1 MAIKII
7 SKINSKLKFLYRK
20 NKYLTPQLRRMLS
33 NALIQPH
40 FDYACTAWYP
50 PLTID
55 LKKRIQVVQNK
66 CIRFCLELENT
77 AHIGYKEFEKI
88 NWLNS
93 SDRFLQCLCASVF
106 KYFQGT
112 CPEYMSEIFQV
123 AQQSNMTTRS
133 SYLKLVCPFRKTNMG
148 QKTSS
153 FLGPK
158 EWNKLPMELKLCN
171 TINTFKHKLKD
182 LFLNFLKSRE
192 NNLH

>member
-7 SKINSKLKFLYRK
+7 SKINSKLKLLYRK
-20 NKYLTPQLRRMLS
+20 NKYLIPQLRRMLS

-50 PLTID
+50 SLTID

-93 SDRFLQCLCASVF
+93 SDRFLQCLCANVF
-106 KYFQGT
+106 KYSQEI
-112 CPEYMSEIFQV
+112 CPEYMSEIIQI
-123 AQQSNMTTRS
+123 AHKSNITTRLT
-133 SYLKLVCPFRKTNMG
+133 YLKLVHPFRKTNMG
-148 QKTSS
+148 KKTTS
-153 FLGPK
+153 FLDPK
-158 EWNKLPMELKLCN
+158 EW
-171 TINTFKHKLKD
+171 KD
-182 LFLNFLKSRE
+182 RKSTRLNSSHSQQSRMPSSA
-192 NNLH
+192 